1 MKQIKITVT
10 VSENEPWNFFKGDSL
25 KDICDQK
32 ADEIGRQM
40 KDKGIES
47 FTIKVEEINN

>member
-1 MKQIKITVT
+1 MKAIKITIT
-10 VSENEPWNFFKGDSL
+10 VSENEPWNFVKDGSFKG
-25 KDICDQK
+25 ICDQK
-32 ADEIGRQM
+32 VAEIGKQM